1 MKGVMNPA
9 DQLPIIYRVK
19 VVLLVTG
26 AYCKA
31 LRNARK
37 TIQVGAKSEI
47 LAAKCLGENFLSE
60 IKVRPVRHS
69 WLLLIGQS
77 CLVVYVIHT
86 NSIIRIPTKN
96 GLKKRQKGVNQ
107 LESIRKM

>member
-1 MKGVMNPA
+1 MEFTTVNA
-9 DQLPIIYRVK
+9 
-19 VVLLVTG
+19 LLV
-26 AYCKA
+26 AE
-31 LRNARK
+31 
-37 TIQVGAKSEI
+37 SEI